1 MIHIPPMGSDVL
13 ANALALAGAGLA
25 IHPLRSD
32 KRPHLSGWPD
42 KATTNDA
49 TIREWWAQWPDAL
62 PGIVCGPR
70 SGIDVLDI
78 DQEGLPWLAANASL
92 VGSTY
97 TYETRSG
104 GRHLIYQHRA
114 GLKTR
119 SRSGGLPG
127 VDVRTGRDDGTGA
140 GYVVFWPAVG
150 HRVLE
155 TRSPT
160 RWRHE
165 LFGMLADAPA
175 KPAPAV
181 SVNRPSATIDAPADA
196 IQHPRRYALAAL
208 ESAVGRIASA
218 QEGSRND
225 TLNREAHP
233 LARFIDMAALTLAE
247 VVTALTIAALKAGL
261 TEEETVRTLCSALQ
275 PKGAAA

>member
-1 MIHIPPMGSDVL
+1 MMQIPAMGSDVL
-13 ANALALAGAGLA
+13 ANALALAEAGLA
-25 IHPLRSD
+25 IHPIRSD
-32 KRPHLSGWPD
+32 KKPYLRCWPG
-42 KATTNDA
+42 KATTGAA

-62 PGIVCGPR
+62 PGVVCGPR

-78 DQEGLPWLAANASL
+78 DLEGLPWLAVNASL
-92 VGSTY
+92 VGTTY
-97 TYETRSG
+97 MYETRSG
-104 GRHLIYQHRA
+104 GRHLVYQHRP

-127 VDVRTGRDDGTGA
+127 VDVRTGRDDGSGA

-150 HRVLE
+150 HHVLD

-160 RWRHE
+160 RWRHK
-165 LFGMLADAPA
+165 LFDMLADAPA
-175 KPAPAV
+175 KPAPVAATN
-181 SVNRPSATIDAPADA
+181 SPSAAIETPTEA

-208 ESAVGRIASA
+208 ESAVDRIAST

-247 VVTALTIAALKAGL
+247 VVTALTIAALRAGL
-261 TEEETVRTLCSALQ
+261 TEEETTRTLCSALQ
-275 PKGAAA
+275 SKGAAA